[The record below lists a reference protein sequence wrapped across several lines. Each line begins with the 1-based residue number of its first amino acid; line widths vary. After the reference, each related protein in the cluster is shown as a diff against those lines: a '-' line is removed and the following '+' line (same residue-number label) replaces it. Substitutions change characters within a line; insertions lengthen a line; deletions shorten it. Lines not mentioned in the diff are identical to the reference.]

1 MNPELRNAIDIEI
14 RKSSKEMQDFLFGE
28 YFKDTVKLIERV
40 NKFTEDQAVSLELEV
55 TMYLLGI
62 SDYPS
67 LEEAFKGELGQGGQ
81 VANEATVRQAVKD
94 VENYILSKAPK
105 VAPATQVA
113 TIEVKPEV
121 GNNTVSNIE
130 SSSKNL
136 HEILYSQLEVNKT
149 PNEQPS
155 LNTTTEV
162 KPETFED
169 IKDKVEEKALQ
180 KPLDFYREKVDE
192 EDKKMKTL

>member
-67 LEEAFKGELGQGGQ
+67 LEEAFKGELGQSGQ

-113 TIEVKPEV
+113 TIEVKPE
-121 GNNTVSNIE
+121 IE
-130 SSSKNL
+130 SSTTNTAEPSSKNL

-149 PNEQPS
+149 PNEHPS
-155 LNTTTEV
+155 LNTTTEA

-169 IKDKVEEKALQ
+169 IKDRVEEKALQ

-192 EDKKMKTL
+192 EDKKIKTL